1 MEAGTQGPHF
11 CFTPRF
17 GSYLMNIGKALKT
30 VRSAKDLSLESV
42 AERSGISISY
52 LSRIERDQRQATM
65 PLVAKIAEALAV
77 PVAILVFLASD
88 AEELKGL
95 DKNTERRFSE
105 LALDLIRQS

>member
-1 MEAGTQGPHF
+1 
-11 CFTPRF
+11 
-17 GSYLMNIGKALKT
+17 
-30 VRSAKDLSLESV
+30 
-42 AERSGISISY
+42 
-52 LSRIERDQRQATM
+52 M